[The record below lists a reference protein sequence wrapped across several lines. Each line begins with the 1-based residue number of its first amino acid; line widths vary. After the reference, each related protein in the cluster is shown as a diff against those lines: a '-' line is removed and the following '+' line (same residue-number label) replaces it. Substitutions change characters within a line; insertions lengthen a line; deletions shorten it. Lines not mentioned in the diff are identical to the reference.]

1 MRAIRLAA
9 MIVVTVVA
17 LGSITGGF
25 FARFDYARQDREQ
38 VNAAASRDHWLGTD
52 DLGRDRFSR
61 LLHGTRVSL
70 LLAPAAAALSMLL
83 ALVVGAAPGW
93 AGGFPER
100 TAKTVID
107 LFLSV
112 PWLFLLLMVRAMLP
126 LNTSPAVS
134 AVVTFLM
141 LGGLGWAAPGRILQA
156 RASRLRQSQFVL
168 LAHAAGVPRW
178 RLLYKHVVPN
188 LRPVLLAQFW
198 ISVPVFILAEAN
210 LSLLGLGVAE
220 PLPSLGSLLREL
232 ETVLSLGGGVYRFA
246 ALILLIAVVSSLQIA
261 VSQQEACG

>member
-1 MRAIRLAA
+1 MRALRVSAIALLT
-9 MIVVTVVA
+9 MVA
-17 LGSITGGF
+17 LASIAGAF
-25 FARFDYARQDREQ
+25 LPRFDYARQDRD
-38 VNAAASRDHWLGTD
+38 NISAPASARHWLGTD
-52 DLGRDRFSR
+52 ELGRDRFSR

-70 LLAPAAAALSMLL
+70 LLAPAAAVLSILL
-83 ALVVGAAPGW
+83 ALVVGAATGW
-93 AGGFPER
+93 IGGIPER
-100 TAKTVID
+100 ASKTVID

-126 LNTSPAVS
+126 LNTAPLAS
-134 AVVTFLM
+134 AVVTFVV
-141 LGGLGWAAPGRILQA
+141 LGALGWAAPGRILQA

-168 LAHAAGVPRW
+168 LGHAAGISRW

-220 PLPSLGSLLREL
+220 PLPSLGSMLREL
-232 ETVLSLGGGVYRFA
+232 ESVLSLGGGVYRFA
-246 ALILLIAVVSSLQIA
+246 ALIVLVLVVSSLQIA
-261 VSQQEACG
+261 VSQQEAC